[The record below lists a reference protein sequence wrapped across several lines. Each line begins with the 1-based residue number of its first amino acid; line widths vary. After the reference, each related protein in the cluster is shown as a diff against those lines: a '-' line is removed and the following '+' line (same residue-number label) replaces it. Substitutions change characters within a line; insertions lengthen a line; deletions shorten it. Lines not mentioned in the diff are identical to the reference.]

1 MSTANVNENRSI
13 VAAPVELSAPAAPSI
28 ITRNGIQFEKYVI
41 TKKDHLEGK
50 DLAGCLAIT
59 KDAKHKGFLHLLI
72 FIGQIFSSIIS
83 GRWKST
89 SRDDLDLCHAQ
100 VILGVSASE
109 GKKGHLILAHGIFK
123 GISTTCE
130 DHTKDHVITEIVVYR
145 PVDEKI
151 RKLFAKNAKLTAVNY
166 REELKDRILKLNP
179 ADGNAINQRLSNV
192 LTDDDKKKIKEAKA

>member
-41 TKKDHLEGK
+41 TK
-50 DLAGCLAIT
+50 
-59 KDAKHKGFLHLLI
+59 
-72 FIGQIFSSIIS
+72 
-83 GRWKST
+83 
-89 SRDDLDLCHAQ
+89 
-100 VILGVSASE
+100 
-109 GKKGHLILAHGIFK
+109 
-123 GISTTCE
+123 
-130 DHTKDHVITEIVVYR
+130 KDHVITEIVVYR

-192 LTDDDKKKIKEAKA
+192 LTDDDKKKIKEAKAELGKKKSKQQKLLDKIAEKW